1 MLFLYSYFYQAVIL
15 GCMSEY
21 DMDYLRKGDMKFMFK
36 PQFDKIK
43 PEDTLAKKKLTKFY
57 NEEMK

>member
-1 MLFLYSYFYQAVIL
+1 
-15 GCMSEY
+15 
-21 DMDYLRKGDMKFMFK
+21 MDYLRKGDMKFMFK